1 MSMSTV
7 AVVAGLQRGWIEFRQ
22 IITNVGELIGWLWP
36 SLIALV
42 VMYVLSGSNVPGTT
56 YSLGSQAVPGILGMN
71 VVLIGVMGIA
81 VALTMEREDGTLLR
95 AKATPNGV
103 VGYLVGKVTSRAVMT
118 VAVLAILLVPAA
130 FLFDGLELGRASSWL
145 TLLWVLVLGL
155 LATLPL
161 GAMLGALFRSVQ
173 TLGLMTLLIMGLT
186 AISGVFYPLTAL
198 PGWLQGIGQV
208 FPVYWLGLGMRSALL
223 PDALAVAE
231 VGGSWRQ
238 LETIGVLGAWAVVGL
253 VGAPVLLRRMA
264 RRESGSRGP
273 RRDEVDA

>member
-208 FPVYWLGLGMRSALL
+208 FPVYWLGVGMRSALL